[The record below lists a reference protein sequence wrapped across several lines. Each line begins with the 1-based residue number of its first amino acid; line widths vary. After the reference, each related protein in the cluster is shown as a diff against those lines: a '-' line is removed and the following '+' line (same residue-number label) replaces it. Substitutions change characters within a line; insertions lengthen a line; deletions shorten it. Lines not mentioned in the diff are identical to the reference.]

1 MSSRLIIQSH
11 SLRRRRARLILI
23 LLALGLAG
31 WGIFLLGQ
39 QMAGLDNHSL
49 RAERDALQA
58 RLAEAKAGNR
68 QLSGRV
74 AVLERAAQ
82 IDRQAYG
89 EVERSLKQVQDE
101 ILELKEEVAFYRGIV
116 SPAETASGLSV
127 TRFNLFDMGEAGVY
141 RFKLVLTQLRTN
153 NRLIKG
159 HARLAIDGVLHG
171 KQTRLSLKEIS
182 GGTLDRLKLR
192 FKYFQNIEGDI
203 VLPEGFLPS
212 RVIIDVV
219 PVGKGWKPFKK
230 SFDWSDIIT

>member
-1 MSSRLIIQSH
+1 MSSRLIIKSH
-11 SLRRRRARLILI
+11 SLRQRRAKLTLL

-31 WGIFLLGQ
+31 WGVFLLGQ
-39 QMAGLDNHSL
+39 QAAGLDNGSL
-49 RAERDALQA
+49 RAERD
-58 RLAEAKAGNR
+58 RLLAQLDEAESSNR
-68 QLSGRV
+68 RLSSRV
-74 AVLERAAQ
+74 AVLERAEQ

-101 ILELKEEVAFYRGIV
+101 MLELKEEVAFYRGIV

-127 TRFNLFDMGEAGVY
+127 TRFSLFGMGEAGVY

-153 NRLIKG
+153 NRLVKG
-159 HARLAIDGVLHG
+159 HARISIDGVLLG
-171 KQTRLSLKEIS
+171 KQTRLSLKEVS

-212 RVIIDVV
+212 RVIIEVM
-219 PVGKGWKPFKK
+219 PTGKGWQPFKK
-230 SFDWSDIIT
+230 SFDWSDIIA

>member
-1 MSSRLIIQSH
+1 MSSRLIIKSH
-11 SLRRRRARLILI
+11 SLRQRRLRLVLA

-31 WGIFLLGQ
+31 WGVFLAGQ
-39 QMAGLDNHSL
+39 LSAGLDNDSL
-49 RAERDALQA
+49 RAERDQLRT
-58 RLAEAKAGNR
+58 RLAEAEASNR
-68 QLSGRV
+68 QLSGRI
-74 AVLERAAQ
+74 AVLERTGQ

-101 ILELKEEVAFYRGIV
+101 IFELKEEVAFYRGIV

-153 NRLIKG
+153 NRLVKG
-159 HARLAIDGVLHG
+159 HARIAIDGVLHG
-171 KQTRLSLKEIS
+171 KQTRLGLKEVS

-192 FKYFQNIEGDI
+192 FRYFQNIEGDI

-212 RVIIDVV
+212 RVIIEVA
-219 PVGKGWKPFKK
+219 PVGKGWKAFKK
-230 SFDWSDIIT
+230 SFDWSDIIA